1 MAIEI
6 GTNSYIT
13 LSEAND
19 YMALLVNG
27 GDWSLLDDTE
37 KEKYVTNAFIEI
49 SNATYTT
56 TDKAKAAQLRA
67 LRVVFLHYDEYNERK
82 IQQLAGVKRIRNSET
97 EEEFDAAMVG
107 LDGTGD
113 GSTGNGI
120 INLIP

>member
-13 LSEAND
+13 LAEAND

-37 KEKYVTNAFIEI
+37 KEKYVTNAYIEI
-49 SNATYTT
+49 ANATYNTA
-56 TDKAKAAQLRA
+56 DKAKASQLRA

-120 INLIP
+120 VNLLP